1 MMELRKALDF
11 FMPSFFTL
19 KKKKKKRKRKRK
31 SKKMLGSRGKCLF
44 WK

>member
-19 KKKKKKRKRKRK
+19 KKGT
-31 SKKMLGSRGKCLF
+31 LVDG
-44 WK
+44 